1 LEGVRKQLFKF
12 IDGWKEHSEELRKSK
27 FSDYRLDYLKK
38 DMCISDDSFDNRLM
52 SSHSDNL
59 RDKFRHRNFNRY
71 KDMARLG
78 RYNTYEFIN
87 TGNELKVNKYTH
99 NHWNK
104 NMSMFLKPTSKES
117 IRSGQ
122 FIKDGLPLPST
133 KDCQFLG
140 VVSGR
145 KRRSRSHMRE
155 YEKDTLLDYF
165 LCEVPEIKFKDTVD
179 DFKAVYSG
187 D

>member
-1 LEGVRKQLFKF
+1 
-12 IDGWKEHSEELRKSK
+12 
-27 FSDYRLDYLKK
+27 
-38 DMCISDDSFDNRLM
+38 MCISDDSFDNRLM

-87 TGNELKVNKYTH
+87 NGNELKVNKYAH

-165 LCEVPEIKFKDTVD
+165 LLEVPEIKFNDTVD

>member
-71 KDMARLG
+71 EDMARLG

-87 TGNELKVNKYTH
+87 NGDELKVNKYTH
-99 NHWNK
+99 NH
-104 NMSMFLKPTSKES
+104 
-117 IRSGQ
+117 
-122 FIKDGLPLPST
+122 
-133 KDCQFLG
+133 
-140 VVSGR
+140 
-145 KRRSRSHMRE
+145 
-155 YEKDTLLDYF
+155 
-165 LCEVPEIKFKDTVD
+165 
-179 DFKAVYSG
+179 
-187 D
+187 